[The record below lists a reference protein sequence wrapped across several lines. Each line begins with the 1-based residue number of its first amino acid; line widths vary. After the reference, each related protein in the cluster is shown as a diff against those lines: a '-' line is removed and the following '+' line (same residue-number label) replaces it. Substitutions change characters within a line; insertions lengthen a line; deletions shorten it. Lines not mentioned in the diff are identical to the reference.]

1 MRSRIA
7 RKLISCFPFCYA
19 SVPAKGKTR
28 EQFDSDVSALLED
41 ADVELVLLIG
51 YMRILSAQFCRRW
64 TDRCM
69 NVHPSLLPDFA
80 GGMDLEVHS
89 AVIAAGKPESGC
101 TVHFVTEEV
110 DGGPIVVQER

>member
-1 MRSRIA
+1 
-7 RKLISCFPFCYA
+7 
-19 SVPAKGKTR
+19 
-28 EQFDSDVSALLED
+28 
-41 ADVELVLLIG
+41 
-51 YMRILSAQFCRRW
+51 
-64 TDRCM
+64 M

-110 DGGPIVVQER
+110 DGGPIVVQEK